1 MAFFAVLFGFSCIHL
16 RNFCVVDSAT
26 HMNVFPVCSWS
37 APNRSGPFR
46 CSLRRVVVCICVG
59 AYINNGKQQENRED
73 PTTLTHTHTRIM
85 TKNAFCGT
93 VDMLPPATLLPP
105 YSCWGLPFLA
115 GLLCKSYA
123 KISKTMS
130 HDSSL
135 LLKIVRQPCATS
147 CCIKHRTSL
156 PLPSCSQSQSDSRSA
171 VTIHPFPFPLPNP
184 FPNPSLSLSLPFP
197 LSSHSFSSFSVLTL
211 SS

>member
-1 MAFFAVLFGFSCIHL
+1 MYSRSAHGVPPT
-16 RNFCVVDSAT
+16 VVVS
-26 HMNVFPVCSWS
+26 PQL
-37 APNRSGPFR
+37 PFND
-46 CSLRRVVVCICVG
+46 SLRRVVVCICVG
-59 AYINNGKQQENRED
+59 AYINNGKQQKNSED
-73 PTTLTHTHTRIM
+73 PTTLTHTHTHTNNDKERILW
-85 TKNAFCGT
+85 NRRHAA
-93 VDMLPPATLLPP
+93 PAPLLLP

-135 LLKIVRQPCATS
+135 LPKIVRQPCATS
-147 CCIKHRTSL
+147 CCIKHRTYL
-156 PLPSCSQSQSDSRSA
+156 PLSSCSRSQSDSRSA

-197 LSSHSFSSFSVLTL
+197 LSSHSFSSFSMLTL